1 MERERNVSAA
11 AQQERSGCGRPLSGL
26 TVCLEAVTADEY
38 SANSVNKDLNQKT
51 NRALTILWLGLVSL
65 EGAESRIES
74 GNKCT
79 FRAGQGC
86 LWVVF
91 YGFGACM
98 WRIKQNHVNLP
109 FLSSRGRIGVN
120 PRHFNGPTKVLQSHC
135 SVLLS
140 QTWMRPPQPPYW
152 KRQKLESPPHLSLFV
167 IFQVLRHLLQKLSMS
182 PLICSSPASL
192 SAASHIVVQHSR
204 HLCKRP

>member
-1 MERERNVSAA
+1 MERERSVSAA

-26 TVCLEAVTADEY
+26 TVCLKAVTADEY

-74 GNKCT
+74 SNKCT
-79 FRAGQGC
+79 FRAGRGC

-91 YGFGACM
+91 YGFEACM
-98 WRIKQNHVNLP
+98 WWIKQNHVNLA
-109 FLSSRGRIGVN
+109 FLSSKDRMGVN
-120 PRHFNGPTKVLQSHC
+120 LRHFNGLSKVLQSHC

-140 QTWMRPPQPPYW
+140 QMWMRPLQSLDPNR
-152 KRQKLESPPHLSLFV
+152 RQAAAFFQNVNTASAFSLF
-167 IFQVLRHLLQKLSMS
+167 ILLTFMFPFVLY
-182 PLICSSPASL
+182 
-192 SAASHIVVQHSR
+192 
-204 HLCKRP
+204 

>member
-1 MERERNVSAA
+1 MERERSVSAA

-26 TVCLEAVTADEY
+26 TVCLKAVTADEY

-74 GNKCT
+74 SNKCT
-79 FRAGQGC
+79 FRAGRGC

-91 YGFGACM
+91 YGFEACM

-109 FLSSRGRIGVN
+109 FLSSKGRKGVN
-120 PRHFNGPTKVLQSHC
+120 LWHFNGPTKVLQSHC

-140 QTWMRPPQPPYW
+140 QMWMRPPRRLGP
-152 KRQKLESPPHLSLFV
+152 KQKTNWSIL
-167 IFQVLRHLLQKLSMS
+167 
-182 PLICSSPASL
+182 
-192 SAASHIVVQHSR
+192 
-204 HLCKRP
+204 